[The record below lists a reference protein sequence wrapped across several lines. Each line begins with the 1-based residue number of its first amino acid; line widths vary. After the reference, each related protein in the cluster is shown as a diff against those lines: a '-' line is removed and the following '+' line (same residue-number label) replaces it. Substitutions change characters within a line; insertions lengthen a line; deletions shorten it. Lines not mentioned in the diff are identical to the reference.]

1 MSGNKDHPDIKVLPP
16 VLMLIHLIAAFTLKW
31 IIPLSIPAPQVVKV
45 IGWVILAVGF
55 SFAFAALRELNKANT
70 SPIPHEPT
78 TAIVT
83 TGVYKS
89 SRNPIYVGFVCAVI
103 GLPLALG
110 NYWGPIISPTMILL
124 FNELIIKHEEAYLE
138 KKFGDV
144 YTSYKSRV
152 RRWL

>member
-1 MSGNKDHPDIKVLPP
+1 MSENKDHPDIKILPP
-16 VLMLIHLIAAFTLKW
+16 VLMLIHLIIAFTLKW
-31 IIPLSIPAPQVVKV
+31 MIPLSIPAPQAVK
-45 IGWVILAVGF
+45 IAGWAVLAAGF
-55 SFAFAALRELNKANT
+55 LFALSALRELNKAQT

-83 TGVYKS
+83 SGAYRL
-89 SRNPIYVGFVCAVI
+89 SRNPIYVGFVCTVI

-110 NYWGPIISPTMILL
+110 NYWGLILSPAMIHY
-124 FNELIIKHEEAYLE
+124 FNGLIIEHEEAYLE

-144 YTSYKSRV
+144 YTGYKSRV